1 MENSFFPIF
10 PIVAGLLAGLDSVAG
25 IIQAVSMVVC
35 LASLLGAIFQGFH
48 ERSVGGVKTA
58 LTIAAVAGLS
68 WTIVTAVYTA
78 GGFSANIQ
86 PNASAVN

>member
-1 MENSFFPIF
+1 
-10 PIVAGLLAGLDSVAG
+10 
-25 IIQAVSMVVC
+25 
-35 LASLLGAIFQGFH
+35 
-48 ERSVGGVKTA
+48 
-58 LTIAAVAGLS
+58 VAGLS